1 MLLTGI
7 RPSNRHHFL
16 LVGQKTVIIPA
27 HKERSFS
34 FFFFFSLFWEFG
46 GIILSK
52 FNTSDLL
59 CCRYAFKLTYDEA
72 VLGEVTSEDELVE
85 YMTEYD
91 RDWYLGTEA
100 DRNWQLSILDEK
112 PCLFSLGRDKSKVRN
127 YFRQQFRLFDN
138 T

>member
-1 MLLTGI
+1 M
-7 RPSNRHHFL
+7 N
-16 LVGQKTVIIPA
+16 
-27 HKERSFS
+27 
-34 FFFFFSLFWEFG
+34 
-46 GIILSK
+46 
-52 FNTSDLL
+52 
-59 CCRYAFKLTYDEA
+59 
-72 VLGEVTSEDELVE
+72 SEDELVE

-112 PCLFSLGRDKSKVRN
+112 PCLFSLGRDKSKVRD